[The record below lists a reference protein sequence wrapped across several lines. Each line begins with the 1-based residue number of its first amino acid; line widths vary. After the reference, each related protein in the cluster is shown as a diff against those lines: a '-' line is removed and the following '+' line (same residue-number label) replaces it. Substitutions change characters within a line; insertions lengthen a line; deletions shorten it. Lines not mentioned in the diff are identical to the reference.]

1 MYMTRLTRGTW
12 EFAVLMF
19 FDAVNIVS
27 ICGVVVISNL
37 TVCDGDGVSSTSLA
51 VMRCSL
57 TFFAVLR
64 CSNPPPTLMSPSK
77 CIENWI
83 DKIACT
89 K

>member
-1 MYMTRLTRGTW
+1 M
-12 EFAVLMF
+12 
-19 FDAVNIVS
+19 NKIS
-27 ICGVVVISNL
+27 ICGVAVISIL
-37 TVCDGDGVSSTSLA
+37 TVCDGDGVSSIFLA

-57 TFFAVLR
+57 TFFTVSL
-64 CSNPPPTLMSPSK
+64 SK